1 MIPTPIAQTT
11 YWHRSLNPK
20 KLVEVG
26 FSSLPKN
33 TPMAR
38 FIKIHKV
45 PAETSIVGLRPM
57 EKKDVPVV
65 TKKLNE
71 YLKQFKFHIIFNEA
85 EVAHFL
91 LPREWVIE
99 SWVVEDSQTDEIT
112 DFVSFYSLPSS
123 VLKNENHKL
132 LNVAYSYYYFTNKHS
147 LTDLTRD
154 ALTIAKNKGYDV
166 FNALDI
172 LKNTEYLQELKFG
185 VGDGNLHYYFYNWR
199 VAKITPQD
207 VGMVLV

>member
-1 MIPTPIAQTT
+1 MSRFVKI
-11 YWHRSLNPK
+11 Y
-20 KLVEVG
+20 KL
-26 FSSLPKN
+26 
-33 TPMAR
+33 
-38 FIKIHKV
+38 
-45 PAETSIVGLRPM
+45 PAESSIVGLRPM

-65 TKKLNE
+65 TKKLNKF
-71 YLKQFKFHIIFNEA
+71 LDQFALHIQFNEA

-99 SWVVEDSQTDEIT
+99 SFVVEDPETDEIT

-123 VLKNENHKL
+123 ILKHETHKI
-132 LNVAYSYYYFTNKHS
+132 LNVAYSYYYFTGKHS
-147 LTDLTRD
+147 LTDLTKD
-154 ALTIAKNKGYDV
+154 ALVMAKNKGYDV

-172 LKNTEYLQELKFG
+172 MHNSEYLEDLKFG

-199 VAKITPQD
+199 VNKFQPNN